1 MSSNVKAIKV
11 LSLHAR
17 TTEEL
22 RNRSFEHIQQN
33 MSTTVTSV
41 QFDKSKIKNF
51 GG

>member
-22 RNRSFEHIQQN
+22 RNRSLLNTFN
-33 MSTTVTSV
+33 
-41 QFDKSKIKNF
+41 KIWVLQWPLSNLTNQR
-51 GG
+51 